1 MLWLA
6 IQLSRTKHG
15 GPTEKFLLCLTRE
28 LKERVKREAHR
39 MFGDRK
45 GSQSLYVEMVL
56 RIYLHMDVDGVDEK

>member
-6 IQLSRTKHG
+6 IRLSRTKD